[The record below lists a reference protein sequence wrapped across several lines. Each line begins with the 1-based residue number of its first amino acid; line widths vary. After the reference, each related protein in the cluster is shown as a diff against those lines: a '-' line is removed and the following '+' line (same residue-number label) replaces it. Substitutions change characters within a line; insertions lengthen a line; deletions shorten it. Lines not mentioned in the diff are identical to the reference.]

1 MNIKLMSFS
10 SAAIAWLLAVILV
23 WQLLSGNFETR
34 TCQTGCV
41 QSIYWVS
48 FGLVV
53 LGLVVTAFNYQQ
65 VLRSKSGIATTIALF
80 LLLFIYLITMG
91 VGTFG

>member
-1 MNIKLMSFS
+1 MNVKLLSFS

-23 WQLLSGNFETR
+23 SQLLSGNFETR
-34 TCQTGCV
+34 TCQTSCV
-41 QSIYWVS
+41 QSIYWAS
-48 FGLVV
+48 FGFVV
-53 LGLVVTAFNYQQ
+53 LGLVLTAFNYQLALQ
-65 VLRSKSGIATTIALF
+65 TKSGIVTTVALF